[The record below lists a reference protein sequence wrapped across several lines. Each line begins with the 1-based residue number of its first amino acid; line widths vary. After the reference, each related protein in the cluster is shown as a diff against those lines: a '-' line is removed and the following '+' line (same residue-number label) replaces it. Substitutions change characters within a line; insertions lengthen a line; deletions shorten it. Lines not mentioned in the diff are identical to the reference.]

1 MSQHSSGSDA
11 FSAAATP
18 VNTSATASGGSD
30 TAAATAPLLDPRNDY
45 VFKRIFASH
54 IDLLNDLVNVVRGDA
69 APLTLTKVLNP
80 NILPEDI
87 TGKEIILDILAV
99 DNQGRTVDVEVQVS
113 GRQHYPARVLYY
125 AARAFVDQLAEDE
138 DYNKLR
144 SVIGVHIL
152 DFSLFKEAEDIDR
165 AQWRFGMLTHH
176 EPRRA
181 LDTQL
186 ELNFLEL
193 PKLKNRQGLEKT
205 NKPLYDW
212 SVFFSDV
219 NNGAAMQRVS
229 HPEAKEA
236 FEILK
241 SVSATAQERLEAE
254 RRIRYVREVNAIKDY
269 HWDEGKQAGIKI
281 GRAEGKAEATRAL
294 VGRLLERK
302 FGPLSP
308 ECQSKL
314 DAATLEQLEHY
325 AEVSMTAS
333 SLQEVLAP

>member
-1 MSQHSSGSDA
+1 
-11 FSAAATP
+11 
-18 VNTSATASGGSD
+18 
-30 TAAATAPLLDPRNDY
+30 
-45 VFKRIFASH
+45 
-54 IDLLNDLVNVVRGDA
+54 
-69 APLTLTKVLNP
+69 
-80 NILPEDI
+80 
-87 TGKEIILDILAV
+87 
-99 DNQGRTVDVEVQVS
+99 VDVEVQVNS
-113 GRQHYPARVLYY
+113 QSHYPARALYY
-125 AARAFVDQLAEDE
+125 AARTFVDQLAEGE
-138 DYNKLR
+138 NYGKLR

-152 DFSLFKEAEDIDR
+152 DFSLFKEVEDKDR

-193 PKLKNRQGLEKT
+193 PKFKDRLGLEKT

-219 NNGAAMQRVS
+219 NNGAAMERIS

-241 SVSATAQERLEAE
+241 SMSATAQERKDAE

-269 HWDEGKQAGIKI
+269 HWDEGLAKGMEI
-281 GRAEGKAEATRAL
+281 GREEGKAEGKAETTKDLL
-294 VGRLLERK
+294 VRMLERK

-308 ECQSKL
+308 ENQAQLNSASPVQL
-314 DAATLEQLEHY
+314 EAYFDAALT
-325 AEVSMTAS
+325 APSIKEVFAR
-333 SLQEVLAP
+333 

>member
-1 MSQHSSGSDA
+1 
-11 FSAAATP
+11 
-18 VNTSATASGGSD
+18 
-30 TAAATAPLLDPRNDY
+30 
-45 VFKRIFASH
+45 
-54 IDLLNDLVNVVRGDA
+54 
-69 APLTLTKVLNP
+69 
-80 NILPEDI
+80 
-87 TGKEIILDILAV
+87 
-99 DNQGRTVDVEVQVS
+99 
-113 GRQHYPARVLYY
+113 
-125 AARAFVDQLAEDE
+125 VDQLAEGE
-138 DYNKLR
+138 DYSKLR

-152 DFSLFKEAEDIDR
+152 DFSLFKEVEDKDR

-193 PKLKNRQGLEKT
+193 PKLKDCRGLEKT

-219 NNGAAMQRVS
+219 NNGAAMERIS
-229 HPEAKEA
+229 HPQAKEA

-241 SVSATAQERLEAE
+241 SVSATAQERKEAE

-281 GRAEGKAEATRAL
+281 GREEGKAEGKAEGMKSLLMRQ
-294 VGRLLERK
+294 LERK

-308 ECQSKL
+308 EHQATL
-314 DAATLEQLEHY
+314 DAATIEQLEKY
-325 AEVSMTAS
+325 SEALLTS
-333 SLQEVLAP
+333 STIDAVFSA

>member
-1 MSQHSSGSDA
+1 MPQRSSGDDV
-11 FSAAATP
+11 FSAASAP
-18 VNTSATASGGSD
+18 VDNSATASGGTD
-30 TAAATAPLLDPRNDY
+30 TSAASAPLLDPRNDY

-54 IDLLNDLVNVVRGDA
+54 IELLNDLVNVVRGDA

-113 GRQHYPARVLYY
+113 GRRHYPARVLYY
-125 AARAFVDQLAEDE
+125 AARAFVDQLAEGE
-138 DYNKLR
+138 DYSKLR

-152 DFSLFKEAEDIDR
+152 DFSLFKEAEDRDQ
-165 AQWRFGMLTHH
+165 AQWRFSMLSHD
-176 EPRRA
+176 EPQRA

-193 PKLKNRQGLEKT
+193 PKLKECRGLEKT

-219 NNGAAMQRVS
+219 NNGAAMERIS
-229 HPEAKEA
+229 HPQAKEA

-241 SVSATAQERLEAE
+241 SVSATAQERKEAE

-281 GRAEGKAEATRAL
+281 GREEGKAE
-294 VGRLLERK
+294 GMKSLLMRQVERK

-308 ECQSKL
+308 EHQATL
-314 DAATLEQLEHY
+314 DAATTEQLETY
-325 AEVSMTAS
+325 SEALLTS
-333 SLQEVLAP
+333 STIEAVFSA

>member
-1 MSQHSSGSDA
+1 MVASSRH
-11 FSAAATP
+11 T
-18 VNTSATASGGSD
+18 
-30 TAAATAPLLDPRNDY
+30 
-45 VFKRIFASH
+45 
-54 IDLLNDLVNVVRGDA
+54 
-69 APLTLTKVLNP
+69 
-80 NILPEDI
+80 
-87 TGKEIILDILAV
+87 
-99 DNQGRTVDVEVQVS
+99 
-113 GRQHYPARVLYY
+113 RVG
-125 AARAFVDQLAEDE
+125 RAFVGQLGEGE

-152 DFSLFKEAEDIDR
+152 DFSLFKEAEDRDQ
-165 AQWRFGMLTHH
+165 AQWRFCMLTHH

-193 PKLKNRQGLEKT
+193 PKLKDRPGLEKT

-219 NNGAAMQRVS
+219 NNGAAMERIS

-241 SVSATAQERLEAE
+241 SVSATAQERKEAE

-269 HWDEGKQAGIKI
+269 HWDEGRAQGRAEGIELGTVKGMAI
-281 GRAEGKAEATRAL
+281 GREEGKAEGKAEGLELGMKSLILRQ
-294 VGRLLERK
+294 LERK

-308 ECQSKL
+308 EHEAML
-314 DAATLEQLEHY
+314 DAASTEQLEKY
-325 AEVSMTAS
+325 SEALLTS
-333 SLQEVLAP
+333 STINAVFSA

>member
-1 MSQHSSGSDA
+1 MPHRSSGADT
-11 FSAAATP
+11 SAA
-18 VNTSATASGGSD
+18 SAH
-30 TAAATAPLLDPRNDY
+30 LLDPRNDY

-54 IDLLNDLVNVVRGDA
+54 IDLLNDLVNVIRGDA
-69 APLTLTKVLNP
+69 EPLRLTQVLNP
-80 NILPEDI
+80 DILPEDI

-99 DNQGRTVDVEVQVS
+99 DSQGRTVDVEVQVS
-113 GRQHYPARVLYY
+113 GRRHYPARVLYY
-125 AARAFVDQLAEDE
+125 AARAFVEQLAEGE
-138 DYNKLR
+138 DYSKLR

-152 DFSLFKEAEDIDR
+152 DFSLFKEAEDRDQ
-165 AQWRFGMLTHH
+165 AQWRFCMLTHH

-193 PKLKNRQGLEKT
+193 PKLKDRPGLEKT

-219 NNGAAMQRVS
+219 NNGAAMERIS

-241 SVSATAQERLEAE
+241 SVSATAQERKEAE

-269 HWDEGKQAGIKI
+269 HWDEGLAKGIELGTAKGMEI
-281 GRAEGKAEATRAL
+281 GREEGKAEGKAEGLELGMKSLILRQ
-294 VGRLLERK
+294 LERK

-308 ECQSKL
+308 EHEAML
-314 DAATLEQLEHY
+314 DAASTEQLEKY
-325 AEVSMTAS
+325 SEALLTS
-333 SLQEVLAP
+333 STINAVFSA